1 MRDFKSF
8 TFWQDAVDLS
18 AEICILTRKFPIEER
33 YALGDQMRRASVSI
47 VSNIAE
53 GSGRSSDADFTHFM
67 DIALGSAYEVEA
79 QVYIAHKLRYINDDE
94 KANVLNNLC
103 SIQRRIAAFIKKV
116 RGQ

>member
-8 TFWQDAVDLS
+8 TFWQDSVELS
-18 AEICILTRKFPIEER
+18 AEICILTRKFPVEER

-53 GSGRSSDADFTHFM
+53 GAGRSSDADFAHFM

-79 QVYIAHKLRYINDDE
+79 QVYVANRLGYINDE
-94 KANVLNNLC
+94 ERTGVLNNLC
-103 SIQRRIAAFIKKV
+103 SIQRRIASFIKKI
-116 RGQ
+116 RGL